1 MFADDF
7 VLSRAEQVSSNGL
20 FRPMEDPF
28 SLLSS
33 PVDISRFIRIAR
45 PVKTVSR

>member
-7 VLSRAEQVSSNGL
+7 VLSRMEQLSSNGL

-28 SLLSS
+28 SLSSS
-33 PVDISRFIRIAR
+33 PVDISRFIRIVR
-45 PVKTVSR
+45 LVKIVSR